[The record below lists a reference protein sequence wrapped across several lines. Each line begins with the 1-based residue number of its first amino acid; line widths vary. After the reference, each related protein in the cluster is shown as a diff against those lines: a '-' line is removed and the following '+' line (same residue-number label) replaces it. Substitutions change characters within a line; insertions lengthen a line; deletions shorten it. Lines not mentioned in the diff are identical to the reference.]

1 MTKNDF
7 KKKQRL
13 QEKLEYLKDIASD
26 FCYLIATC
34 KYAEYNINR
43 EKELKN
49 IKKKIDKVK
58 QQLSQF
64 N

>member
-1 MTKNDF
+1 MTNIDF
-7 KKKQRL
+7 KKKKRL
-13 QEKLEYLKDIASD
+13 QDKLEYLKDIASD

-34 KYAEYNINR
+34 KYTEYNINR

-49 IKKKIDKVK
+49 IKKRINKVK
-58 QQLSQF
+58 QQLMQF